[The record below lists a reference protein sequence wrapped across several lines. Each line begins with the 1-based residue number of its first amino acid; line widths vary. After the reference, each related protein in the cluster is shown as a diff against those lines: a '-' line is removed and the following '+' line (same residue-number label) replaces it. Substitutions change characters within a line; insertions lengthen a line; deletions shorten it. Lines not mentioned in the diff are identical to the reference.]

1 MEEPGAAPTCQ
12 PCDADCSRQ
21 YRDEAERVASSLVI
35 QADDL
40 QTSLSQVIVAMIT
53 SNVAR
58 AGHPSRVVIRRT
70 TCQGRQSGLLTDSV
84 VMTDNLATILELA
97 IDRVK
102 RSQHR
107 QRLSGSGVR
116 TAERVKALSTLI
128 ISAIS
133 ALSAAQR
140 FTVLFSA
147 GMEQR
152 IGWCD
157 PFHATTIPSAAQ
169 AYQRIGRRDRS
180 QSDRAA
186 FLGAHVPKDWV
197 VNAAQRARAAWS
209 PIDGRRAF

>member
-1 MEEPGAAPTCQ
+1 
-12 PCDADCSRQ
+12 
-21 YRDEAERVASSLVI
+21 LVI

-107 QRLSGSGVR
+107 QRLRR
-116 TAERVKALSTLI
+116 TNR
-128 ISAIS
+128 
-133 ALSAAQR
+133 
-140 FTVLFSA
+140 
-147 GMEQR
+147 
-152 IGWCD
+152 
-157 PFHATTIPSAAQ
+157 
-169 AYQRIGRRDRS
+169 
-180 QSDRAA
+180 
-186 FLGAHVPKDWV
+186 
-197 VNAAQRARAAWS
+197 
-209 PIDGRRAF
+209 